1 MTEMFDRKS
10 LIFRPSNNKIYLP
23 PGPFNAKRKPWI
35 RNVITLLS
43 NGKSVQK
50 RGQNLPHFMFPFSS
64 AVVKIRQTCRLQLL
78 IEANVCV
85 TRAGLRSD
93 PGNTA
98 LG

>member
-50 RGQNLPHFMFPFSS
+50 KRPESATFDVPLFQCSS
-64 AVVKIRQTCRLQLL
+64 ENKADMQATTF
-78 IEANVCV
+78 N
-85 TRAGLRSD
+85 RS
-93 PGNTA
+93 
-98 LG
+98 